1 MPVTATPIPC
11 LSDNTAW
18 LLRDGASGEVAIC
31 DPPEVAPFLAALD
44 RHAGGR
50 CDWIFLTH
58 HHGDHIAGAAELAAR
73 TGAKIIGNAADAARL
88 PRLDLALSDG
98 DATPMGG
105 RVLDTPGHAR
115 GHVSYW
121 FADGA
126 VLACGDVLF
135 AYGCGRFLEGT
146 PEEMFASLRRYDP
159 LPDNALVCCGHD
171 YTESN
176 LRFCLHE
183 APDDPVLSAAAA
195 RAAALRAEGRPS
207 VPTTLWEERR
217 ANPFLRAKTAAE
229 LGRLRE
235 AKNAF
240 RG

>member
-1 MPVTATPIPC
+1 MPVSAAPIPC
-11 LSDNTAW
+11 LADNTAW
-18 LLRDGASGEVAIC
+18 LLRDSASGEVAVC
-31 DPPEVAPFLAALD
+31 DPPEVEPFLAALA
-44 RHAGGR
+44 RHTGGR

-58 HHGDHIAGAAELAAR
+58 HHGDHVGGAAELARR
-73 TGAKIIGNAADAARL
+73 TGAKIVGNAADSARL
-88 PRLDLALSDG
+88 PRLDLALRPG

-105 RVLDTPGHAR
+105 RMLDTPGHTR

-126 VLACGDVLF
+126 VLLCGDVLF

-146 PEEMFASLRRYDP
+146 AEEMFSSFRQYDR
-159 LPDNALVCCGHD
+159 LPGNALVCCGHD

-176 LRFCLHE
+176 LRFCLSLSPE
-183 APDDPVLSAAAA
+183 DPVLRNAAA
-195 RAAALRAEGRPS
+195 RAAALRAAGRPA

-217 ANPFLRAKTAAE
+217 ANPFLRAATPAE

>member
-18 LLRDGASGEVAIC
+18 LLRDSASGEVAIC

-58 HHGDHIAGAAELAAR
+58 HHGDHIAGAADLAAR
-73 TGAKIIGNAADAARL
+73 TGAKIIGHAADADRL

-105 RVLDTPGHAR
+105 RMLDTPGHAR

-146 PEEMFASLRRYDP
+146 AEEMFASFRRFDA

-183 APDDPVLSAAAA
+183 APGDPVLTEALA
-195 RAAALRAEGRPS
+195 RVAALRAAGRPS
-207 VPTTLWEERR
+207 VPTNLWEERR

>member
-1 MPVTATPIPC
+1 MPITTTPIPC

-18 LLRDGASGEVAIC
+18 LLRDTASGEVAIC
-31 DPPEVAPFLAALD
+31 DPPEVEPFLAALEQ
-44 RHAGGR
+44 HAGGR

-58 HHGDHIAGAAELAAR
+58 HHGDHIAGAEELARR
-73 TGAKIIGNAADAARL
+73 TGAKLIGNAADAARL
-88 PRLDLALSDG
+88 PKLDLALKPG

-105 RVLDTPGHAR
+105 RMLDTPGHTR
-115 GHVSYW
+115 GHVSFW

-126 VLACGDVLF
+126 VLLCGDVLF
-135 AYGCGRFLEGT
+135 AYGCGRFTEGT
-146 PEEMFASLRRYDP
+146 AEEMFASFRRFDP
-159 LPDNALVCCGHD
+159 LPGNALICCGHE

-183 APDDPVLSAAAA
+183 APNDPVLTEAAA
-195 RAAALRAEGRPS
+195 RVAALRAAGKPS

-217 ANPFLRAKTAAE
+217 ANPFLRAATAAD
-229 LGRLRE
+229 LHRLRE
-235 AKNAF
+235 AKNSF

>member
-1 MPVTATPIPC
+1 MPITATPIPC

-18 LLRDGASGEVAIC
+18 LLQDSASGEVAII

-44 RHAGGR
+44 AQAGGR

-73 TGAKIIGNAADAARL
+73 TGARIIGHAADAARL
-88 PRLDLALSDG
+88 PALDLALRAG
-98 DATPMGG
+98 DVTPMGG
-105 RVLDTPGHAR
+105 RMLDTPGHTR
-115 GHVSYW
+115 GHVSFW

-135 AYGCGRFLEGT
+135 AYGCGRFAEGT
-146 PEEMFASLRRYDP
+146 AEEMFSSFRQYDP
-159 LPDNALVCCGHD
+159 LPGNALVCCGHE

-176 LRFCLHE
+176 LRFCLHD
-183 APDDPVLSAAAA
+183 APGDPVLTAAAA
-195 RAAALRAEGRPS
+195 RVAALRAAGKPS

-217 ANPFLRAKTAAE
+217 ANPFLRAGSAAE

>member
-1 MPVTATPIPC
+1 MPIAATPIPC
-11 LSDNTAW
+11 LADNTAW
-18 LLRDGASGEVAIC
+18 LLRDAASGEVAVC
-31 DPPEVAPFLAALD
+31 DPPEAAPFLAAIE

-58 HHGDHIAGAAELAAR
+58 HHGDHTAGAAELAAL
-73 TGAKIIGNAADAARL
+73 TGARIVGNAADAARL
-88 PRLDLALSDG
+88 PKLDLALAPG

-105 RVLDTPGHAR
+105 RMLDTPGHTR

-146 PEEMFASLRRYDP
+146 AEEMFASFRRYDA

-171 YTESN
+171 YTAAN
-176 LRFCLHE
+176 LRFCRSL
-183 APDDPVLSAAAA
+183 APEDPVLAEAAA
-195 RAAALRAEGRPS
+195 RAARLHAEGRPA

-217 ANPFLRAKTAAE
+217 ANPFLRAATPAE